1 MASPNGVELVKVCI
15 VYFAACQTVELKMRK
30 RLVLLQALAI
40 LVAVFQYDTR
50 AAGQDEGGYSNRI
63 LSNIFYPC
71 LAARYI
77 HVLYQVMYGDIM
89 YPLPSPQL
97 HEACSSS
104 PHYTNPAFM
113 SKSLHSETLCLHSLS
128 GYVFQVLMLMSGWQ
142 QLVG

>member
-1 MASPNGVELVKVCI
+1 
-15 VYFAACQTVELKMRK
+15 MRK

-40 LVAVFQYDTR
+40 LIAVFQYDMRT
-50 AAGQDEGGYSNRI
+50 AGQDEGGYSNRI

-71 LAARYI
+71 LAARYV
-77 HVLYQVMYGDIM
+77 HVLYQVM

-97 HEACSSS
+97 HEAFSSS

-142 QLVG
+142 QQVG